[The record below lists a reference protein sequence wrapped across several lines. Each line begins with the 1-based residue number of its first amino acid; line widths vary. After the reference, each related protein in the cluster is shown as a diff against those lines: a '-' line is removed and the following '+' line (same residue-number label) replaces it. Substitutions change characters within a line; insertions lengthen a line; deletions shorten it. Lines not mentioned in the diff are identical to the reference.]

1 MKKLL
6 LSIFAV
12 TSFGAAAQVTVFQ
25 DGFEAYEDFAITGYG
40 GWITLDKDGL
50 GTYVGGLDT
59 EPGVDPWPNAYDP
72 QAWQIFNPSTSGVT
86 NSTDACNSTLGTE
99 SRNFDPHG
107 GAKFAASWAGSPA
120 AGVTRNED
128 WLVSPPINIGA
139 SNNQVSFWVKQL
151 SSCYG
156 VESFRVGVVSGTATI
171 DNSTVFTYIGGNPP
185 GSVSATVNW
194 EQKTYNIPASFA
206 NGSVRIAI
214 LNRSADA
221 YMLMIDDVTVTSSNL
236 GVNDVLASK
245 FSVFPNPANN
255 FVTVSSTDAI
265 AVNQIS
271 ITDLNGRVV
280 KQNSFDNVSEAR
292 VNVSDLSAGVYMMN
306 IATPEGVAVKKI
318 VRN

>member
-12 TSFGAAAQVTVFQ
+12 SAFGASAQVTVFQ
-25 DGFEAYEDFAITGYG
+25 EDFESYDDFLISGYG

-50 GTYVGGLDT
+50 NTYIGGLP
-59 EPGVDPWPNAYDP
+59 EESEGWPNASIP
-72 QAWQIFNPSTSGVT
+72 QAWMVYNPTTAGVS

-99 SRNFDPHG
+99 DRNFDPHSG
-107 GAKFAASWAGSPA
+107 SKYVASWAGVPA

-128 WLVSPPINIGA
+128 WIVSPPINIGA
-139 SNNQVSFWVKQL
+139 SNNQVSFWIKQL

-156 VESFRVGVVSGTATI
+156 IESFKVGVISGTATI
-171 DNSTVFTYIGGNPP
+171 DNTTTFTLIAGTA
-185 GSVSATVNW
+185 VSGVNASVNW

-206 NGSVRIAI
+206 NGPVRIAI

-221 YMLMIDDVTVTSSNL
+221 YMLMVDDVTVTSSNL
-236 GVNDVLASK
+236 SVNDVLASK
-245 FSVFPNPANN
+245 FSVFPNPASNVVN
-255 FVTVSSTDAI
+255 ISSTDAI
-265 AVNQIS
+265 AVNQIN

-280 KQNSFDNVSEAR
+280 KQNKFEGVADAQ
-292 VNVSDLSAGVYMMN
+292 VNISDLTTGVYMMN
-306 IATPEGVAVKKI
+306 IVTAEGTAVKKI